1 MGQGQWNNNNTA
13 AICCFS
19 FYVHNGKSF
28 EGCLFMSVIFKEA
41 RGQVIKMAERLAI
54 RLSALYSL
62 SN

>member
-1 MGQGQWNNNNTA
+1 
-13 AICCFS
+13 
-19 FYVHNGKSF
+19 
-28 EGCLFMSVIFKEA
+28 MSVIFKEA